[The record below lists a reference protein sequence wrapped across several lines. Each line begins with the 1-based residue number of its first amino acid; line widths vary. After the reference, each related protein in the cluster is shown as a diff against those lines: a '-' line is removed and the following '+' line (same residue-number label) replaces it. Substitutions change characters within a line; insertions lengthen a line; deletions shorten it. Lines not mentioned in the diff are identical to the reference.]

1 MDLSGP
7 AAKAEQAFMLAVTPT
22 DPCEKHKMS
31 GRDSEI
37 FAVPRKCKAEE
48 RTTRCKR
55 RLTKRWESVGLL
67 ARMLGQQGQSI

>member
-22 DPCEKHKMS
+22 DPCKKHKMS

-37 FAVPRKCKAEE
+37 FAEE
-48 RTTRCKR
+48 
-55 RLTKRWESVGLL
+55 VQHD
-67 ARMLGQQGQSI
+67 ARDDLPSDGNLWGFWHACWGQQGQSI